1 MLKGKSCTHHILS
14 SLDLQGT
21 EALMTRLLT
30 EVGKALMDASNKTK
44 QKNTNTHL
52 FLNLLDT
59 HLSMF

>member
-21 EALMTRLLT
+21 EALMTHLLT
-30 EVGKALMDASNKTK
+30 KVGKAEMDTSNKT

-52 FLNLLDT
+52 FLNLLYT

>member
-30 EVGKALMDASNKTK
+30 EVGKALIDASKKTI
-44 QKNTNTHL
+44 QKNT
-52 FLNLLDT
+52 
-59 HLSMF
+59 